1 MKKKKRFKQKL
12 LIASLVI
19 GLMAVLSGCGY
30 STDPITSESTGFW
43 SHYIVFPL
51 SWTITWFSDLF
62 GGSYAV
68 GIIVVTI
75 LIRLLIMPLMIKQL
89 KSQKAMTNLQPKI
102 KELQE
107 KYSSKDNET
116 KQKLQQETIRLY
128 QENSVNPMMGCL
140 PLLIQMP
147 ILLGFYQAI
156 SRTAEIKTDSFL
168 WMQLGNPDPYYI
180 LPVVAAL
187 TTFLSSKISMMGQ
200 TQQNKSMA
208 MIVYI
213 MPVMILFM
221 GITLPSALALY
232 WIIGNIFT
240 VFQTLLINNPFKNKR
255 EQEALAAAQVAE
267 DRLKKKAANMK
278 ASKKGGKKR
287 K

>member
-1 MKKKKRFKQKL
+1 
-12 LIASLVI
+12 
-19 GLMAVLSGCGY
+19 
-30 STDPITSESTGFW
+30 
-43 SHYIVFPL
+43 
-51 SWTITWFSDLF
+51 
-62 GGSYAV
+62 
-68 GIIVVTI
+68 
-75 LIRLLIMPLMIKQL
+75 
-89 KSQKAMTNLQPKI
+89 
-102 KELQE
+102 
-107 KYSSKDNET
+107 
-116 KQKLQQETIRLY
+116 QETMRLY

-213 MPVMILFM
+213 MPVMSLFM
-221 GITLPSALALY
+221 GITLPSA
-232 WIIGNIFT
+232 
-240 VFQTLLINNPFKNKR
+240 
-255 EQEALAAAQVAE
+255 
-267 DRLKKKAANMK
+267 
-278 ASKKGGKKR
+278 
-287 K
+287 

>member
-1 MKKKKRFKQKL
+1 
-12 LIASLVI
+12 
-19 GLMAVLSGCGY
+19 MAVLSGCGY
-30 STDPITSESTGFW
+30 STDPITKDSTGFW

-51 SWTITWFSDLF
+51 SWVITWFSNLF
-62 GGSYAV
+62 GGHYAI

-89 KSQKAMTNLQPKI
+89 KSQKEMMKVQPKI

-116 KQKLQQETIRLY
+116 RQKLQQETMRLY
-128 QENSVNPMMGCL
+128 QEHNVNPMMGCL

-147 ILLGFYQAI
+147 ILIGFYQAI
-156 SRTAEIKTDSFL
+156 SRTAEIKTDTFL
-168 WMQLGNPDPYYI
+168 WMQLGNPDPIFI
-180 LPVVAAL
+180 LPIIAAI
-187 TTFLSSKISMMGQ
+187 TTYLSSKISMMGQ

-221 GITLPSALALY
+221 GATLPSALALY
-232 WIIGNIFT
+232 WIIGNVFT
-240 VFQTLLINNPFKNKR
+240 FFQTLLINNPFKNKR
-255 EQEALAAAQVAE
+255 EQEALEAAKVEEA
-267 DRLKKKAANMK
+267 RLQKKAANMK

>member
-30 STDPITSESTGFW
+30 STDSITSESTGFW

-116 KQKLQQETIRLY
+116 KQKLQQETMRLY

>member
-30 STDPITSESTGFW
+30 STAPITSESTGFW

-116 KQKLQQETIRLY
+116 KQKLQQETMRLY

>member
-1 MKKKKRFKQKL
+1 MVFRF
-12 LIASLVI
+12 IR
-19 GLMAVLSGCGY
+19 
-30 STDPITSESTGFW
+30 
-43 SHYIVFPL
+43 
-51 SWTITWFSDLF
+51 
-62 GGSYAV
+62 GSYAV

-116 KQKLQQETIRLY
+116 KQKLQQETMRLY

-267 DRLKKKAANMK
+267 DRLKKKQLT
-278 ASKKGGKKR
+278 
-287 K
+287 

>member
-1 MKKKKRFKQKL
+1 LKKKKNLNRKL
-12 LIASLVI
+12 FIAGLVVL
-19 GLMAVLSGCGY
+19 LMAVLSGCGY
-30 STDPITSESTGFW
+30 STEPITKDSTGFW

-51 SWTITWFSDLF
+51 SWIITWFADLF
-62 GGSYAV
+62 GGNYAM

-75 LIRLLIMPLMIKQL
+75 LIRLLIMPLMIKQI
-89 KSQKAMTNLQPKI
+89 KSQKEMMNVQPKL
-102 KELQE
+102 KELQA
-107 KYSSKDNET
+107 KYASKDNET
-116 KQKLQQETIRLY
+116 KQKLQQETMRLY
-128 QENSVNPMMGCL
+128 QEHNINPMMGCL

-147 ILLGFYQAI
+147 ILIGFYQAI
-156 SRTAEIKTDSFL
+156 SRTAEIKTDTFL
-168 WMQLGNPDPYYI
+168 WMTLGNPDPYYI
-180 LPVVAAL
+180 LPIIAAL

-255 EQEALAAAQVAE
+255 EQEALEAAQAE
-267 DRLKKKAANMK
+267 EARLQKKASNMK

>member
-1 MKKKKRFKQKL
+1 
-12 LIASLVI
+12 
-19 GLMAVLSGCGY
+19 MAVLSGCGY
-30 STDPITSESTGFW
+30 STDPITSGSTGFW

-116 KQKLQQETIRLY
+116 KQKLQQETMRLY

>member
-1 MKKKKRFKQKL
+1 
-12 LIASLVI
+12 
-19 GLMAVLSGCGY
+19 MAVLSGCGY

-116 KQKLQQETIRLY
+116 KQKLQQET
-128 QENSVNPMMGCL
+128 
-140 PLLIQMP
+140 MP
-147 ILLGFYQAI
+147 SI
-156 SRTAEIKTDSFL
+156 SRK
-168 WMQLGNPDPYYI
+168 
-180 LPVVAAL
+180 
-187 TTFLSSKISMMGQ
+187 
-200 TQQNKSMA
+200 
-208 MIVYI
+208 
-213 MPVMILFM
+213 
-221 GITLPSALALY
+221 
-232 WIIGNIFT
+232 
-240 VFQTLLINNPFKNKR
+240 
-255 EQEALAAAQVAE
+255 
-267 DRLKKKAANMK
+267 
-278 ASKKGGKKR
+278 
-287 K
+287 

>member
-30 STDPITSESTGFW
+30 STDPIISESTGFW

-116 KQKLQQETIRLY
+116 KQKLQQETMRLY

>member
-1 MKKKKRFKQKL
+1 M
-12 LIASLVI
+12 
-19 GLMAVLSGCGY
+19 
-30 STDPITSESTGFW
+30 
-43 SHYIVFPL
+43 
-51 SWTITWFSDLF
+51 
-62 GGSYAV
+62 
-68 GIIVVTI
+68 
-75 LIRLLIMPLMIKQL
+75 
-89 KSQKAMTNLQPKI
+89 
-102 KELQE
+102 
-107 KYSSKDNET
+107 
-116 KQKLQQETIRLY
+116 RLY

-240 VFQTLLINNPFKNKR
+240 VFQTLLINNPFKTNVNR
-255 EQEALAAAQVAE
+255 RRWLL
-267 DRLKKKAANMK
+267 LKL
-278 ASKKGGKKR
+278 R
-287 K
+287 KIV

>member
-19 GLMAVLSGCGY
+19 GLMAVLSGCAY

-116 KQKLQQETIRLY
+116 KQKLQQETMRLY